1 MRRSTARE
9 ITRYKWLTI
18 VTLLCTELL
27 AFCCSPAQAYRVEGV
42 NSTEGKVIL
51 DCAYHRIKLL
61 PGNLILAED
70 LNLLVPESRSYRC
83 KIFTASGIEIT
94 PTLPPDC
101 TISDIHLSSAAAPQ
115 SAIETE
121 LVSLPKS
128 TILEI
133 AGPDGFGLTTP
144 AGKMILEPK
153 YDLIGKPIDRLIP
166 VFKVDAS
173 GRHIEFIL
181 DVNDKKHRVKAP
193 KDDVKKRFAESPVSL
208 ENAKSESIG
217 SSESKLNK
225 TATQEKEE
233 NQQKNTALLVLT
245 SKEIPRYESMQLNAG
260 DYWTCGLAPKT
271 LKQNHSNQKPT
282 LPQTRRPRAAR
293 TARAARQSHFASPGW
308 HRYTQ
313 PWRGN

>member
-1 MRRSTARE
+1 MERSTARE
-9 ITRYKWLTI
+9 ITRYKWLSI
-18 VTLLCTELL
+18 MTLLCTELL
-27 AFCCSPAQAYRVEGV
+27 AFCCCPAQAYRVEGV
-42 NSTEGKVIL
+42 KNTEGKVIL
-51 DCAYHRIKLL
+51 DCAYHRIELL

-101 TISDIHLSSAAAPQ
+101 TISDIHLSSAAVPK

-144 AGKMILEPK
+144 DGMIILEPK
-153 YDLIGKPIDRLIP
+153 YDLIGKPIDSLIP

-193 KDDVKKRFAESPVSL
+193 TDDVKKRFAESQVSL
-208 ENAKSESIG
+208 ENAKSENGI
-217 SSESKLNK
+217 SSESKLNEP
-225 TATQEKEE
+225 ATQEGIVK
-233 NQQKNTALLVLT
+233 QQKNPALLVLT
-245 SKEIPRYESMQLNAG
+245 SKEIPRYENIQLNAG

-271 LKQNHSNQKPT
+271 LKQNQSNQKPT
-282 LPQTRRPRAAR
+282 LPQTQRPRATR
-293 TARAARQSHFASPGW
+293 TARAARQSHFASQGW